1 MFTFIYMTLQQTPEM
16 KTIGF
21 HKITV
26 TKFRSISFTNKTVN
40 PLFIHVPFSTFKH
53 NIFPDKYLS

>member
-1 MFTFIYMTLQQTPEM
+1 MCTLIYLTLQQTTEM

-26 TKFRSISFTNKTVN
+26 TKFRSISFTDKTV
-40 PLFIHVPFSTFKH
+40 IYTRT
-53 NIFPDKYLS
+53 IFNFQTQYFPW

>member
-26 TKFRSISFTNKTVN
+26 INEVSINF
-40 PLFIHVPFSTFKH
+40 F
-53 NIFPDKYLS
+53 YG